1 MELANASVSRWKL
14 NLEASPAQVREAAKK
29 IAAKQPQDR
38 QSPNLMMQLR
48 TRSSASRFPSR
59 RSFAVRGT
67 FCNFL
72 EQFLDRSVHDAL
84 QILAKRNAEISRG
97 CVILAMCAA
106 RSTFADHRGDNRHA
120 QPHHLAMI
128 YHVRN
133 ESNLDTS
140 TFCHSGLFSGK
151 CPSRL
156 QAVSRRLPRRVAGSS
171 GISETSPDEL

>member
-1 MELANASVSRWKL
+1 
-14 NLEASPAQVREAAKK
+14 
-29 IAAKQPQDR
+29 
-38 QSPNLMMQLR
+38 MMQLR

-72 EQFLDRSVHDAL
+72 EQFLDWSVHDAL

-106 RSTFADHRGDNRHA
+106 RSTFADHGGDNRHA
-120 QPHHLAMI
+120 QPHHLAKI

-140 TFCHSGLFSGK
+140 TF
-151 CPSRL
+151 
-156 QAVSRRLPRRVAGSS
+156 VS
-171 GISETSPDEL
+171 